1 MSRNLL
7 DVTPSSIDSPMAEAE
22 ESKASFLWR
31 NLLRGLIWFAV
42 ILTAYILA
50 SEEISAY
57 QKEINA
63 VGDRLPLLLA
73 IFTVSEV
80 VFGIIPPELF
90 MLIWQSKGVLSEY
103 VINLTYLTLI
113 SYAAGV
119 LGYYIGHFFS
129 KTAVYQKIHNRYL
142 KQYDSQLRRYGLY
155 LVLVGAITPVPFSA
169 TCMLAGSVNTP
180 IDKFLLIC
188 ISRIIRFAGYGW
200 AVWAAPNYF
209 T

>member
-1 MSRNLL
+1 M
-7 DVTPSSIDSPMAEAE
+7 IEQE
-22 ESKASFLWR
+22 ESKSSFLWK
-31 NLLRGLIWFAV
+31 NLFRGLIWFAV

-50 SEEISAY
+50 AEEIEVY
-57 QKEINA
+57 EKEINA
-63 VGDRLPLLLA
+63 VGDRLPLLLS
-73 IFTVSEV
+73 IFTISEV

-103 VINLTYLTLI
+103 IINLTYLTLI
-113 SYAAGV
+113 SYVAGV
-119 LGYYIGHFFS
+119 LGYYIGKFFS
-129 KTAVYQKIHNRYL
+129 KTPLYQRMHERYL
-142 KQYDSQLRRYGLY
+142 KQYDTKLQRYGLY

-169 TCMLAGSVNTP
+169 TCMLAGSVHTP
-180 IDKFLLIC
+180 INKFLLVC

>member
-1 MSRNLL
+1 MGEQDESRSSFLFRNL
-7 DVTPSSIDSPMAEAE
+7 
-22 ESKASFLWR
+22 F
-31 NLLRGLIWFAV
+31 RGLIWFAV

-50 SEEISAY
+50 AEEIAVY
-57 QKEINA
+57 QKEINNI
-63 VGDRLPLLLA
+63 GDRLPLLLG

-103 VINLTYLTLI
+103 AINLTYLTLI
-113 SYAAGV
+113 SYGAGV
-119 LGYYIGHFFS
+119 LGYYIGYYFS
-129 KTAVYQKIHNRYL
+129 KTPFYVQIHQRYL
-142 KQYDSQLRRYGLY
+142 KQYDEKLRTYGLY

-169 TCMLAGSVNTP
+169 TCMLAGSVHTP

-188 ISRIIRFAGYGW
+188 VTRIIRFAGYGW

>member
-1 MSRNLL
+1 M
-7 DVTPSSIDSPMAEAE
+7 IEQE
-22 ESKASFLWR
+22 ESKSSFLWK
-31 NLLRGLIWFAV
+31 NLFRGLIWFAV

-50 SEEISAY
+50 AEEIEVY
-57 QKEINA
+57 EKEINA
-63 VGDRLPLLLA
+63 VGDRLPLLLS

-103 VINLTYLTLI
+103 IINLTYLTLI
-113 SYAAGV
+113 SYVAGV
-119 LGYYIGHFFS
+119 LGYYIGKFFS
-129 KTAVYQKIHNRYL
+129 KTPLYQRMHERYL
-142 KQYDSQLRRYGLY
+142 KQYDTKLQRYGLY

-169 TCMLAGSVNTP
+169 TCMLAGSVHTP
-180 IDKFLLIC
+180 INKFLLVC

>member
-1 MSRNLL
+1 M
-7 DVTPSSIDSPMAEAE
+7 IEQE
-22 ESKASFLWR
+22 ESKSSFLWK
-31 NLLRGLIWFAV
+31 NLFRGLIWFAV

-50 SEEISAY
+50 AEEIEVY
-57 QKEINA
+57 EKEINA
-63 VGDRLPLLLA
+63 VGDRLPLLLS

-103 VINLTYLTLI
+103 IINLTYLTLI
-113 SYAAGV
+113 SYVAGV
-119 LGYYIGHFFS
+119 LGYYIGKFFS
-129 KTAVYQKIHNRYL
+129 KTPLYQRMHERYL
-142 KQYDSQLRRYGLY
+142 KQYDTKLQRYGLY

-169 TCMLAGSVNTP
+169 TCMLAGSVHTP
-180 IDKFLLIC
+180 IDKFLLVC

>member
-1 MSRNLL
+1 M
-7 DVTPSSIDSPMAEAE
+7 TMAEPEE
-22 ESKASFLWR
+22 ESRSSFLWR
-31 NLLRGLIWFAV
+31 NLIRGLIWFAV

-50 SEEISAY
+50 AEELAVY
-57 QKEINA
+57 QKEINN
-63 VGDRLPLLLA
+63 VVDRLPLLLT
-73 IFTVSEV
+73 IFTISEV

-103 VINLTYLTLI
+103 VINLSYLTLI
-113 SYAAGV
+113 SYGAGII
-119 LGYYIGHFFS
+119 GYYIGHFFS
-129 KTAVYQKIHNRYL
+129 KTPLYLQMHQRYL
-142 KQYDSQLRRYGLY
+142 KQYDQKLRTYGLY
-155 LVLVGAITPVPFSA
+155 LVLVGAVTPVPFSA

-200 AVWAAPNYF
+200 AVWAAPGYF